1 MGGGERKRR
10 FPLDPAHASG
20 RANPGGQLSLRKL
33 AASRALGGL
42 GEVIVLTP
50 VAKAPPPSLLHRAGC
65 GPGAGQGRAV
75 GSLRPLNLRGA
86 PGAGRGPQLFG
97 SQRGRESH
105 GKGFPGERRT
115 PGVVARK
122 RN

>member
-50 VAKAPPPSLLHRAGC
+50 VAKAPPPSLLHPAGC

-75 GSLRPLNLRGA
+75 GSLRPLNLRGVRA
-86 PGAGRGPQLFG
+86 AAFWFTAGQREPREGLSRRETDARRRGK
-97 SQRGRESH
+97 E
-105 GKGFPGERRT
+105 K
-115 PGVVARK
+115 
-122 RN
+122 